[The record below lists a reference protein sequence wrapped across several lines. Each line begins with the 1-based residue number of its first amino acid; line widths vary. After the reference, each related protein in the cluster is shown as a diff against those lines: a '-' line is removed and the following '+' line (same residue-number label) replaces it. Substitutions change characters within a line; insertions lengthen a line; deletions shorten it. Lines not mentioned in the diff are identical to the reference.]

1 MSPIFFSK
9 RVLTIPNGYFNMKSR
24 LLVINPSNQGGFAM
38 KDRKQQWF
46 YTIWIIA
53 HTLLFIGLNILSV
66 IVDRISDN
74 FWIVVLAD
82 ILKSLGLLTGF
93 ILLSHIF
100 RKTREKKGDNK
111 SSIDD

>member
-1 MSPIFFSK
+1 
-9 RVLTIPNGYFNMKSR
+9 
-24 LLVINPSNQGGFAM
+24 M
-38 KDRKQQWF
+38 KDSKQRWF

-53 HTLLFIGLNILSV
+53 HTLLFVGLNILSA

-82 ILKSLGLLTGF
+82 ILKSLSLLTGF

-100 RKTREKKGDNK
+100 RKTREKKDDSN

>member
-1 MSPIFFSK
+1 
-9 RVLTIPNGYFNMKSR
+9 
-24 LLVINPSNQGGFAM
+24 M
-38 KDRKQQWF
+38 KDSKQRCF

-66 IVDRISDN
+66 IIDRISDN

-82 ILKSLGLLTGF
+82 ILKSLSLLTGF

-100 RKTREKKGDNK
+100 RKTREKKDNNN
-111 SSIDD
+111 SSIDN